1 MSMYNSYYS
10 VSTVGGD
17 VNMATTTVGAGGSQ
31 PTVVVVTTMY
41 SNAGNAV
48 TPNESEFRSKFVALI
63 AGLWL
68 ASSLGT

>member
-1 MSMYNSYYS
+1 
-10 VSTVGGD
+10 
-17 VNMATTTVGAGGSQ
+17 MATTTVGAGGSQ

-63 AGLWL
+63 ALNEYGIQTTLSRCHIQRL
-68 ASSLGT
+68 SIQPEP